1 MRHDYSKQV
10 GRGFG
15 IDEQLNAAG
24 DPWLSPDEPCPFQRY
39 QHLVNRRW
47 ADLKIIPQIG
57 LRRRAAVQPGVGV
70 DICEILALFG
80 RELFCRLAHFLR
92 SDSAVRLWRLI
103 EETPI
108 HGTIALRN
116 WFFLQPL

>member
-39 QHLVNRRW
+39 Q
-47 ADLKIIPQIG
+47 AFGEPK
-57 LRRRAAVQPGVGV
+57 VG
-70 DICEILALFG
+70 
-80 RELFCRLAHFLR
+80 
-92 SDSAVRLWRLI
+92 
-103 EETPI
+103 
-108 HGTIALRN
+108 
-116 WFFLQPL
+116 